1 MRPFLVL
8 CVLLLTCTVAI
19 AAEIPTPM
27 LNTMGLSG
35 IQTLSDAQGQA
46 IRGSGFVSNE
56 AYINAGQ
63 QAVVNATQ
71 IIRVSG
77 KASAGNV
84 LYVDAGKQAK
94 VNTYQT
100 ITVKPGGRSSAI
112 NYAAI
117 STGLKAVVNL
127 NQSIRVGR

>member
-19 AAEIPTPM
+19 AAEIPAPM
-27 LNTMGLSG
+27 LNAMGLSG

-63 QAVVNATQ
+63 QAIVNATQ
-71 IIRVSG
+71 LLRVSG

-94 VNTYQT
+94 VNAYQVVV
-100 ITVKPGGRSSAI
+100 VKPGGRVSAI

-117 STGLKAVVNL
+117 SAGAKAVVNL
-127 NQSIRVGR
+127 NQSISVRR